1 MKTLKI
7 TLVALL
13 ISTASF
19 AQMKSNKKAVATPTA
34 TRTAEAPKSVVES
47 QLSFEKTIHD
57 FGTLEQGKPE
67 TYRFEFTNTT
77 KEPIIIT
84 NVQASCGC
92 TATDYSK
99 TPIKPGEKGF
109 VDARY
114 NAGGVGP
121 FNKSIT
127 VKTNEG
133 DGGRKILRIKGTV
146 EKKEE
151 DKS

>member
-19 AQMKSNKKAVATPTA
+19 AQMKTTKKAVATKEVSKRA
-34 TRTAEAPKSVVES
+34 VKAAAVES
-47 QLSFEKTIHD
+47 QMTFDKDIHD
-57 FGTLEQGKPE
+57 FGTLQQGTPE

-77 KEPIIIT
+77 SEPVILT
-84 NVQASCGC
+84 NVKASCGC

-99 TPIKPGEKGF
+99 TPIQPGEKGF

-114 NAGGVGP
+114 NAGSVGP
-121 FNKSIT
+121 FTKSIT
-127 VKTNEG
+127 VSTNEG
-133 DGGRKILRIKGTV
+133 DGGRKILRIKGKV

-151 DKS
+151 IKS

>member
-19 AQMKSNKKAVATPTA
+19 AQATITKRPVATK
-34 TRTAEAPKSVVES
+34 EAVQKTEVES
-47 QLSFEKTIHD
+47 QMTFDKDIHD

-77 KEPIIIT
+77 KEPVILT
-84 NVQASCGC
+84 NVKASCGC
-92 TATDYSK
+92 TATDYTK
-99 TPIKPGEKGF
+99 TPIQPGEKGF

-114 NAGGVGP
+114 NAGSVGP
-121 FNKSIT
+121 FTKSIT

-151 DKS
+151 VKS